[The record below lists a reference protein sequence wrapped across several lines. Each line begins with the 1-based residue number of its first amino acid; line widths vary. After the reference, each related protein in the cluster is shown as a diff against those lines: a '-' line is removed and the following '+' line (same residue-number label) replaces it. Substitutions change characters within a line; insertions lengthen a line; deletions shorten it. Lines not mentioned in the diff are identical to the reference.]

1 MIYQTFSPKQI
12 QAMLWWAMPKFR
24 QYDAIICDGSVR
36 SGKTMAMSIG
46 YLLWSMRSF
55 DHETFAFCGKTID
68 SLKRNVVTPIQ
79 KWMAGVMQPKINL
92 SKNYMDVEWR
102 GHHNRYYFFGGK
114 DESSYALIQGITLA
128 GVLLD
133 EVALMPRSFVDQATA
148 RCSVTGSKI
157 WMNCNPDGSEEH
169 WLYKEWIDSVH
180 GKAGEKNRLHLHF
193 TMEDNR
199 ALSVSVRKR
208 YERMYS
214 GVFYDRYV
222 LGKWVMADGLVYP
235 QFQKLRH
242 VIPDTVPDVHSGE
255 FYLSCDY
262 GTLNPT
268 SVGLWHLSGDGYAT
282 RIREY
287 YYDARKEGHSRTDEE
302 HYAALEQLAGDI
314 APYVRYVIVDPSA
327 ASFIECIRRH
337 GVFRVR
343 KANNSVLDGIRDTS
357 TLLQAG
363 RIHIC
368 EGCTD
373 IIREFGLYC
382 WDNQAKGKDA
392 VVKTNDHAMDDMRY
406 FVRTAMQ
413 RTLREYRMPPAD
425 ALPAQRRHDTADAAV
440 GGIISEPCRLDPEP
454 HPFLSHSGEYRTGAE
469 TADTDGI
476 FRHGT
481 RCGRTGTGGQ
491 PCAAEAAAENGL
503 RACHW
508 RLAAKTLFHGTGRFG
523 GHCAAERLSPGELH
537 GRFL

>member
-1 MIYQTFSPKQI
+1 MIYQPFSPKQI

-92 SKNYMDVEWR
+92 SKNYMDVEWQ

-314 APYVRYVIVDPSA
+314 APYVRYVIVDLS
-327 ASFIECIRRH
+327 
-337 GVFRVR
+337 
-343 KANNSVLDGIRDTS
+343 L
-357 TLLQAG
+357 
-363 RIHIC
+363 IHI
-368 EGCTD
+368 
-373 IIREFGLYC
+373 
-382 WDNQAKGKDA
+382 
-392 VVKTNDHAMDDMRY
+392 
-406 FVRTAMQ
+406 
-413 RTLREYRMPPAD
+413 
-425 ALPAQRRHDTADAAV
+425 
-440 GGIISEPCRLDPEP
+440 
-454 HPFLSHSGEYRTGAE
+454 
-469 TADTDGI
+469 
-476 FRHGT
+476 
-481 RCGRTGTGGQ
+481 
-491 PCAAEAAAENGL
+491 
-503 RACHW
+503 
-508 RLAAKTLFHGTGRFG
+508 
-523 GHCAAERLSPGELH
+523 
-537 GRFL
+537 

>member
-1 MIYQTFSPKQI
+1 
-12 QAMLWWAMPKFR
+12 
-24 QYDAIICDGSVR
+24 
-36 SGKTMAMSIG
+36 
-46 YLLWSMRSF
+46 
-55 DHETFAFCGKTID
+55 
-68 SLKRNVVTPIQ
+68 
-79 KWMAGVMQPKINL
+79 
-92 SKNYMDVEWR
+92 
-102 GHHNRYYFFGGK
+102 
-114 DESSYALIQGITLA
+114 
-128 GVLLD
+128 
-133 EVALMPRSFVDQATA
+133 MPRSFVDQATA

-282 RIREY
+282 RLREY

-314 APYVRYVIVDPSA
+314 APYVLS
-327 ASFIECIRRH
+327 
-337 GVFRVR
+337 
-343 KANNSVLDGIRDTS
+343 L
-357 TLLQAG
+357 
-363 RIHIC
+363 IHI
-368 EGCTD
+368 
-373 IIREFGLYC
+373 
-382 WDNQAKGKDA
+382 
-392 VVKTNDHAMDDMRY
+392 
-406 FVRTAMQ
+406 
-413 RTLREYRMPPAD
+413 
-425 ALPAQRRHDTADAAV
+425 
-440 GGIISEPCRLDPEP
+440 
-454 HPFLSHSGEYRTGAE
+454 
-469 TADTDGI
+469 
-476 FRHGT
+476 
-481 RCGRTGTGGQ
+481 
-491 PCAAEAAAENGL
+491 
-503 RACHW
+503 
-508 RLAAKTLFHGTGRFG
+508 
-523 GHCAAERLSPGELH
+523 
-537 GRFL
+537 

>member
-1 MIYQTFSPKQI
+1 
-12 QAMLWWAMPKFR
+12 
-24 QYDAIICDGSVR
+24 
-36 SGKTMAMSIG
+36 
-46 YLLWSMRSF
+46 
-55 DHETFAFCGKTID
+55 
-68 SLKRNVVTPIQ
+68 
-79 KWMAGVMQPKINL
+79 MAGTPQPL
-92 SKNYMDVEWR
+92 L
-102 GHHNRYYFFGGK
+102 FFGGK

-193 TMEDNR
+193 TMEDNY
-199 ALSVSVRKR
+199 ALSESVRKR

-235 QFQKLRH
+235 QFQKLLH
-242 VIPDTVPDVHSGE
+242 VIPDTMPDVHSGE

-268 SVGLWHLSGDGYAT
+268 SVGLWHLSADGYAT
-282 RIREY
+282 RLREY
-287 YYDARKEGHSRTDEE
+287 YYDARKEDIPEQTRNTMRLWNSLPEILPLCAVCDRRPVGCQLYRV
-302 HYAALEQLAGDI
+302 YPAAWCLSGTESQQQRL
-314 APYVRYVIVDPSA
+314 
-327 ASFIECIRRH
+327 RRH
-337 GVFRVR
+337 
-343 KANNSVLDGIRDTS
+343 SDTS

-382 WDNQAKGKDA
+382 WDNQAKERHGGQDQRPRHGRYA
-392 VVKTNDHAMDDMRY
+392 VFR
-406 FVRTAMQ
+406 RTAMQ
-413 RTLREYRMPPAD
+413 RTLQEYRMPD
-425 ALPAQRRHDTADAAV
+425 EEVML
-440 GGIISEPCRLDPEP
+440 
-454 HPFLSHSGEYRTGAE
+454 
-469 TADTDGI
+469 
-476 FRHGT
+476 
-481 RCGRTGTGGQ
+481 
-491 PCAAEAAAENGL
+491 
-503 RACHW
+503 
-508 RLAAKTLFHGTGRFG
+508 
-523 GHCAAERLSPGELH
+523 
-537 GRFL
+537 

>member
-1 MIYQTFSPKQI
+1 MIYQPFSPKQI

-92 SKNYMDVEWR
+92 SKNYMDVEWQ

-214 GVFYDRYV
+214 GVFYDRY
-222 LGKWVMADGLVYP
+222 
-235 QFQKLRH
+235 
-242 VIPDTVPDVHSGE
+242 
-255 FYLSCDY
+255 
-262 GTLNPT
+262 
-268 SVGLWHLSGDGYAT
+268 
-282 RIREY
+282 
-287 YYDARKEGHSRTDEE
+287 SRTDEE

-425 ALPAQRRHDTADAAV
+425 DNEEVMP
-440 GGIISEPCRLDPEP
+440 
-454 HPFLSHSGEYRTGAE
+454 
-469 TADTDGI
+469 
-476 FRHGT
+476 
-481 RCGRTGTGGQ
+481 
-491 PCAAEAAAENGL
+491 
-503 RACHW
+503 
-508 RLAAKTLFHGTGRFG
+508 
-523 GHCAAERLSPGELH
+523 
-537 GRFL
+537 

>member
-46 YLLWSMRSF
+46 YLLWSMRNF

-169 WLYKEWIDSVH
+169 WLYKELIDGVH

-214 GVFYDRYV
+214 GVFYERYV

-425 ALPAQRRHDTADAAV
+425 DNEEVMP
-440 GGIISEPCRLDPEP
+440 
-454 HPFLSHSGEYRTGAE
+454 
-469 TADTDGI
+469 
-476 FRHGT
+476 
-481 RCGRTGTGGQ
+481 
-491 PCAAEAAAENGL
+491 
-503 RACHW
+503 
-508 RLAAKTLFHGTGRFG
+508 
-523 GHCAAERLSPGELH
+523 
-537 GRFL
+537 